1 MSRVRAL
8 FLGTPDIAKYCL
20 EAMIKDPHF
29 EVVGVVTQPDR
40 PAGRKLEFQPS
51 PVKALAKP
59 LGIPVL
65 TPENINTPEMM
76 EGLATLR
83 AEVAVVVAY
92 GQILKQPFL
101 DLYPLKVVNVHASLL
116 PRWRGAAP
124 IQRALMNGDRESGV
138 CLQVMVKKL
147 DAGPVLGSR
156 VIPLDDEINAFGLYQ
171 QCMEKGAELIAV
183 DLMDYLRGNL
193 SAVPQD
199 SARVTVA
206 PKIDKSEAEINWSW
220 PAVKIH
226 NLVRGLAMAPVA
238 QTRRAGKILKVHRT
252 RVVGAGANGSS
263 GGANVSNVGAS
274 HGGANPGRMS
284 LTSDGR
290 VLVECGSGYLELIE
304 VQPESKARMPVLD
317 YLRGY
322 PVQSGELVGV

>member
-8 FLGTPDIAKYCL
+8 FLGTPDIARFCL

-65 TPENINTPEMM
+65 TPENINAPEAM
-76 EGLATLR
+76 EALSTLR

-92 GQILKQPFL
+92 GQILRQTFL
-101 DLYPLKVVNVHASLL
+101 DLYPAKVVNVHASLL

-124 IQRALMNGDRESGV
+124 IQRALMNGDRETGV
-138 CLQVMVKKL
+138 CLQVMVRKL

-156 VIPLDDEINAFGLYQ
+156 VIPLNDEINASELYHE
-171 QCMEKGAELIAV
+171 CMVRGAELIAV

-193 SAVPQD
+193 SPVPQD
-199 SARVTVA
+199 SALVTVA
-206 PKIDKSEAEINWSW
+206 PKIEKSEADIVWSW
-220 PAVKIH
+220 PAGRVH
-226 NLVRGLAMAPVA
+226 NLVRGLSMAPIA
-238 QTRRAGKILKVHRT
+238 QTRRGGRLLKIHRT
-252 RVVGAGANGSS
+252 RVVDGGGGGAPGRLSVGDS
-263 GGANVSNVGAS
+263 GGLIVA
-274 HGGANPGRMS
+274 
-284 LTSDGR
+284 
-290 VLVECGSGYLELIE
+290 CGEGSLELLE
-304 VQPESKARMPVLD
+304 VQPESKSKMSAVD

-322 PVQSGELVGV
+322 PVAGAEVLGS

>member
-8 FLGTPDIAKYCL
+8 FLGTPEIARHCL

-29 EVVGVVTQPDR
+29 EVVGVITQPDR

-65 TPENINTPEMM
+65 TPDSINAPEAMD
-76 EGLATLR
+76 AIRTLR

-92 GQILKQPFL
+92 GQILKQAFL
-101 DLYPLKVVNVHASLL
+101 DLYPDKVVNVHASLL

-124 IQRALMNGDRESGV
+124 IQRAIMNGDTETGV

-147 DAGPVLGSR
+147 DAGPVLGARKFAITAETTASDVYR
-156 VIPLDDEINAFGLYQ
+156 RCEELGT
-171 QCMEKGAELIAV
+171 ELIAV

-193 SAVPQD
+193 TPVPQD
-199 SARVTVA
+199 PNLVTLA
-206 PKIDKSEAEINWSW
+206 PKIDKAEAEIDWSW
-220 PAVKIH
+220 PASRIH
-226 NLVRGLAMAPVA
+226 NLVRGLNMGPVA
-238 QTRRAGKILKVHRT
+238 QTRRSGKILKVHRT
-252 RVVGAGANGSS
+252 RVAAGAAAIGEAPDGDTGSVVHVS
-263 GGANVSNVGAS
+263 GEGIVVACG
-274 HGGANPGRMS
+274 
-284 LTSDGR
+284 DGR
-290 VLVECGSGYLELIE
+290 LELLE
-304 VQPESKARMPVLD
+304 VQPESKARMPVAE

-322 PVQSGELVGV
+322 PVATGDRLGL

>member
-1 MSRVRAL
+1 VSRVRAL
-8 FLGTPDIAKYCL
+8 FLGTPEIARHCL

-29 EVVGVVTQPDR
+29 EVVGVITQPDR

-65 TPENINTPEMM
+65 TPDSINTPEAMDA
-76 EGLATLR
+76 LKTLR

-101 DLYPLKVVNVHASLL
+101 DLYKDKVVNVHASLL

-124 IQRALMNGDRESGV
+124 IQRAVMNGDRETGV

-147 DAGPVLGSR
+147 DAGPVLGARKILIS
-156 VIPLDDEINAFGLYQ
+156 DETTAADVYRRCEEL
-171 QCMEKGAELIAV
+171 GAELISV
-183 DLMDYLRGNL
+183 ELMDYLRGNL
-193 SAVPQD
+193 TAVPQD
-199 SARVTVA
+199 TSKVTLA
-206 PKIDKSEAEINWSW
+206 PKIDKAEAEINWTW
-220 PAVKIH
+220 PASRIH
-226 NLVRGLAMAPVA
+226 NLVRGLNMGPVA

-252 RVVGAGANGSS
+252 RVGTGAAPLGEPGS
-263 GGANVSNVGAS
+263 VVHAS
-274 HGGANPGRMS
+274 ADSVVVACGEGR
-284 LTSDGR
+284 
-290 VLVECGSGYLELIE
+290 LELLE
-304 VQPESKARMPVLD
+304 VQPESKSRMPVAE

-322 PVQSGELVGV
+322 AVARGERFGL